1 MKASLLVFLP
11 ILIFT
16 VFFIYPNESTYAM
29 HTILG
34 KTLLICI
41 AIFYTME
48 NILYG
53 VLFVLLAIVF
63 YQRETVEGMMN
74 YTNYII
80 EGNTTMMRNDD
91 FKAQHCR
98 NGHLEIKHV
107 EIKPEMTEH
116 IFPEVEFEDSKCNV
130 CDPSCKFSITE

>member
-1 MKASLLVFLP
+1 
-11 ILIFT
+11 
-16 VFFIYPNESTYAM
+16 M

-41 AIFYTME
+41 AIFYTTE

-74 YTNYII
+74 YSELSHGTK
-80 EGNTTMMRNDD
+80 EAHTTMVRNDD

-98 NGHLEIKHV
+98 NGHLEFKNA

-130 CDPSCKFSITE
+130 CDPSCKFSITELMKTTDVLQLQNE